1 MTMAKKLFTL
11 VVPFMM
17 RAGGSTRSL
26 LLGRK
31 LRGFGAG
38 LVNGFGGKVEPGE
51 EVVSAAVRELH
62 EECGVRVSVERMR
75 SARCGRLH
83 FIFHGDEN
91 SKNGSVDAAEL
102 KKLWEVHIFFLSI
115 SEDDAEHVAPSDE
128 MKPEWFDEANLP
140 YTYVHTSHTHTH
152 ARTYIYPYVIQH
164 LTRTYIEH
172 ARASR
177 GSTDAYIATMVDGW
191 MLLLSGFLY
200 HPTFSARTD
209 RCGKTTNTGIR
220 ICSMESLS
228 TEYATLRVR
237 RRCHRPQ
244 SRHGPC
250 VRTKFASWMR
260 SKMSLCCREL
270 QVKRER
276 EREMSEKIST
286 CIDAASS

>member
-91 SKNGSVDAAEL
+91 SKNGSAVAGVDAAEL

-140 YTYVHTSHTHTH
+140 YTYVHTSHTHT
-152 ARTYIYPYVIQH
+152 RTYIHISICYTTPNTHVYR
-164 LTRTYIEH
+164 TRTHEQRQH
-172 ARASR
+172 
-177 GSTDAYIATMVDGW
+177 
-191 MLLLSGFLY
+191 
-200 HPTFSARTD
+200 
-209 RCGKTTNTGIR
+209 
-220 ICSMESLS
+220 
-228 TEYATLRVR
+228 
-237 RRCHRPQ
+237 
-244 SRHGPC
+244 
-250 VRTKFASWMR
+250 
-260 SKMSLCCREL
+260 
-270 QVKRER
+270 
-276 EREMSEKIST
+276 
-286 CIDAASS
+286 